1 MKLKKLAAIL
11 MTAAMTMS
19 MLAGCG
25 QEQAETTADT
35 AKDTSATETEK
46 DAAED
51 EGEDTA
57 DAETDAAEAE
67 GAGVTF
73 PLEEPYEIDVV
84 VCGGNDVVYEF
95 TDTLIYKYMEE
106 RTNVKM
112 NITTLALSE
121 LDEKINLMMSSGDYP
136 DVFFKA
142 GGGPE
147 KYTSQGI
154 ILPLEDYM
162 KEYAPN
168 YSALIEADPGG
179 WAGVSSGDGH
189 VYSFYSL
196 NSPDNVTFGGIPY
209 MYINTQWLD
218 NLGLEM
224 PHDPD
229 SFYEVMKAFKDE
241 DADGDGDPTNE
252 VPLIFAGG
260 NILPVDDLLV
270 YFGFELESFGSGW
283 ALSEDRSSVEY
294 YAITDRYKEAL
305 AYMAKLYEE
314 GIMHKDSLTQ
324 THDLVEAMG
333 QTGTSLGCFAAWD
346 PQYTVGAY
354 DPSLPYEENLV
365 TQYKAMTPWDGGKA
379 TSGSNL
385 GGGGLYITDKCEQ
398 PEIVVAWTDLLY
410 SEETTLLSNYGEE
423 GFTFNFVEEGKA
435 ELINVD
441 GLVQGDTNPYLM
453 TLGGGTVA
461 PYKQYVD
468 GVETYFDTE
477 TNPYARYVNEVT
489 AEWIAAGKKYDPWPA
504 YKLSTEESEE
514 NADILADADP
524 YREQYRAEVITG
536 VKDLDETWDEFVATM
551 KEMRIETAIKNVNA
565 AYQRYLSLK

>member
-1 MKLKKLAAIL
+1 MKLKKMVALF

-25 QEQAETTADT
+25 QEQAETTTDT
-35 AKDTSATETEK
+35 KEDSSVSETQK
-46 DAAED
+46 DAASED
-51 EGEDTA
+51 EGEAEDAGEAA
-57 DAETDAAEAE
+57 DVAGT
-67 GAGVTF
+67 GVTF
-73 PLEEPYEIDVV
+73 PLDEPYEIDVV

-95 TDTLIYKYMEE
+95 TDTLIYQYMEE
-106 RTNVKM
+106 KTNVKM
-112 NITTLALSE
+112 NVTTLGYSE
-121 LDEKINLMMSSGDYP
+121 LEEKINLMMSSGDYP
-136 DVFFKA
+136 DVFLKA
-142 GGGPE
+142 GTGPE
-147 KYTSQGI
+147 KYISQGI
-154 ILPLEDYM
+154 LLPLEDYM
-162 KEYAPN
+162 KEYAPT
-168 YSALIEADPGG
+168 YASLIEADPGG
-179 WAGVSSGDGH
+179 WAAVSSGDGH
-189 VYSFYSL
+189 VYSFYSVG
-196 NSPDNVTFGGIPY
+196 SPNNVTFGGIPY
-209 MYINTQWLD
+209 MYINTQWLE

-241 DADGDGDPTNE
+241 DADGDGDPANE

-260 NILPVDDLLV
+260 NIIPVDDLLPH
-270 YFGFELESFGSGW
+270 FGFNMDGFYSGW
-283 ALSEDRSSVEY
+283 ALSEDESAVEY

-305 AYMAKLYEE
+305 AYMTKLYEE

-324 THDLVEAMG
+324 THDQVEAMG
-333 QTGTSLGCFAAWD
+333 QTGTAIGCFVAWD

-379 TSGSNL
+379 TSGTNL
-385 GGGGLYITDKCEQ
+385 GSGGLYITDKCEK
-398 PEIVVAWTDLLY
+398 PEVVVAWTDLLY
-410 SEETTLLSNYGEE
+410 SEETTMLSNYGEE
-423 GFTFNFVEEGKA
+423 GVTFNWVEDGKV
-435 ELINVD
+435 EMINID
-441 GLVQGDTNPYLM
+441 GLVQSDTNPYLM
-453 TLGGGTVA
+453 TLGGATAA

-489 AEWIAAGKKYDPWPA
+489 AEWIAAGKKFDPWPA
-504 YKLSTEESEE
+504 YKLTTEESQE

-551 KEMRIETAIKNVNA
+551 IEMRIETAIENVNA